1 MQRQV
6 CGADAALRQI
16 TLDSCCIFIARRR
29 ITASSAE
36 CVTDR
41 HPVVPSLCQ
50 SLCHPLLSVMRFALV
65 PSYGSESMEFRG
77 SHGIPFGMGMNV
89 MGMGLAFSKFHSHSH
104 F

>member
-36 CVTDR
+36 RDTDR
-41 HPVVPSLCQ
+41 HPVGPSLCQ

-65 PSYGSESMEFRG
+65 PSYGSVNRWNSEG
-77 SHGIPFGMGMNV
+77 LMGFP
-89 MGMGLAFSKFHSHSH
+89 LEWE
-104 F
+104 